1 MSESIAI
8 ASGKG
13 GVGKTTTAANL
24 AIFCAR
30 KGYKTGLIDIDP
42 LSDIAVILDI
52 PDHLF
57 SGLSSDLDNSSPLH
71 SHSITVFKN
80 LDLLFPL
87 SKTKQ
92 KDSKRLLGLLT
103 ETYAAEL
110 SSTYDI
116 LFYDLPAG
124 MERENNIDYLSL
136 VDHLILVTNP
146 EPTSHV
152 ATGAYIKKVIGHSNH
167 YSFLLWH
174 NKYRGFTSYNFNPSD
189 VPGNYNNNVSDEE
202 KMDVSQCV
210 IENIAFI
217 PEDPSLDLLHGDP
230 AIMLQLL
237 HNFEDLVDLI
247 LKEIIESLHINQL
260 FSNKMLSLMQF
271 YLRQNPVI
279 GNINDTLTNLMSYV
293 AVVSGISAEKLES
306 QKTRLLT
313 QEQDSSLRLYIEE
326 LKNDELI
333 KQLLKVQRL
342 LKQKMAALESDIR
355 LFSIPAAHDPGR
367 NLDKEIS
374 LLLIYLK
381 TKSSGKNNFKNSGGL
396 LLFTYSLYKL
406 FQSEKV
412 RSIINDFIPME
423 KNSQN
428 KFKRNRY
435 KQIKRLVENDDS
447 YKKQYFNIIKKIFPL
462 IIKQVIVVARTF
474 ELEKLLFTDETGKL
488 LREVYIKLTH
498 AFIHEAV
505 NSGLGIIVSF
515 DYRPVTRAFTSA
527 AEKLLS
533 RFQLQ
538 ETLK

>member
-24 AIFCAR
+24 AIYCAR

-42 LSDIAVILDI
+42 LSDVAVILDI
-52 PDHLF
+52 PDSFF
-57 SGLSSDLDNSSPLH
+57 SGLSGDLDKNSPLH
-71 SHSITVFKN
+71 SHSLTVFKN

-92 KDSKRLLGLLT
+92 KDSKKLLRLLA
-103 ETYAAEL
+103 ETYADEL
-110 SSTYDI
+110 SNSYDI

-124 MERENNIDYLSL
+124 MEQENNIDYLSL
-136 VDHLILVTNP
+136 TDHLILVTNP

-152 ATGAYIKKVIGHSNH
+152 ATGAYIKKAISHSNYH
-167 YSFLLWH
+167 SFFLWH

-189 VPGNYNNNVSDEE
+189 VIGNYNNNVSDEE
-202 KMDVSQCV
+202 KMDISQCV

-230 AIMLQLL
+230 AIMLQIL
-237 HNFEDLVDLI
+237 HNLEDLIDLI
-247 LKEIIESLHINQL
+247 HKEIIESLHINQL
-260 FSNKMLSLMQF
+260 FSHKMLSLVQF

-306 QKTRLLT
+306 KKNRLLT
-313 QEQDSSLRLYIEE
+313 QEQDSSLRLYIGE
-326 LKNDELI
+326 LKSDKLR

-342 LKQKMAALESDIR
+342 LKQKMAALESDTR
-355 LFSIPAAHDPGR
+355 LFSVSAAHDPGR

-374 LLLIYLK
+374 LLLIYIE
-381 TKSSGKNNFKNSGGL
+381 TKSSVKNNFKNSGGL

-412 RSIINDFIPME
+412 KSLVTDFIPME
-423 KNSQN
+423 KISQN

-462 IIKQVIVVARTF
+462 IVKQVMVAARTF

-498 AFIHEAV
+498 SFIHEAV

-533 RFQLQ
+533 RF
-538 ETLK
+538 